1 MYTTMRMI
9 FSHSIA
15 ALAIALCSL
24 FAASPGHAQETQG
37 KTGTTIT
44 FDGNSSRGL
53 FSSAASSNE
62 YPLFAYARHIQT
74 NINLISANS
83 EGGTRTIDTT
93 TGLFTNTANNIL
105 FTKTDDKIAL
115 GVPADKTSNG
125 TTTTQR
131 PVYYSIVAPKG
142 YRIIRVVINVNT
154 TSKSISFEKGNSTTT
169 VTNTWNGATFK
180 EVTFDDNGAPQ
191 PTSNSL
197 TITKTD
203 SIFEIIKSQP
213 TNIIYFT
220 HDYQAGG
227 YTLLNSLKITY
238 VIDQPFTQQMPSA
251 EGTDLI
257 HTGDIN
263 LGEFKKYTVK
273 NTSGEITDEIW
284 AFDRYGITDTQQ
296 VPVWVGSNGSTPIQT
311 TPEIEKVGD
320 DQYFVAATEG
330 DYYIEAP
337 AKFRIIGA
345 TVNFLSQGTSSTSY
359 KEVTSIDS
367 GKEYLIGDG
376 TNYLTLSGSTL
387 GNTTDQS
394 KATKWTFTSSDDGYT
409 IKSGNY
415 YLNLT
420 WNTLNPSTSSRTWIY
435 NENNLS
441 TTYYYTYYTYY
452 TYYLA
457 YNSSWQANR
466 TAPNNIKLYEQETI
480 STGESGFTTTV
491 YGRDG
496 ETEPQENILTASND
510 KAIVE
515 LTGFNNDAIHF
526 NISNLKGGK
535 ALYNVN
541 LLLMPLDPEVQKLS
555 IGCLDG
561 DNVIGKTTVT
571 AENFVMA
578 TNESKVAYVIAP
590 DKDLNTCKIAFDD
603 AYNEQRTM
611 WYTDGSKEND
621 GHSNYFLVGSAAD
634 KGGDDDVLLNADH
647 REYEKARVHAKVAG
661 ENKLH
666 FTNIA
671 SFDWA
676 VVEGNP
682 NYLEY
687 NKFSKNSA
695 GISPDILTLEL
706 KDAEGTTKQ
715 SDQKTVY
722 VYTSDQPT
730 FNIMP
735 TGSGT
740 KHIDYR
746 YYDITVQAIAKM
758 TPVVKVDNIL
768 IYNSTL
774 KGKPNKESSTL
785 KRDEALDNSHKY
797 VGITVSASLT
807 EGGEEVAEGTGVLA
821 SEDIIT
827 AIKTVLQEYAG
838 YGFSENDILRGI
850 LYLDMSKLKSSD
862 NTQLKNFDEQT
873 ADNCLYFMYPG
884 YQAQSGSKNVISKT
898 ANAFEATSDI
908 KIYDQQPFFTPYD
921 FSTGTHAVNYE
932 REGTHGKAKVTQ
944 MSCILPFDI
953 NLDGNGHPKSANDQT
968 DTNVTFRKITK
979 SGEVK
984 GTLGN
989 QEYSYAV
996 VAEPITDIKAEANTP
1011 YHVTTD
1017 VEDGGFTFNI
1027 LNAKF
1032 AQTPATTDGKEA
1044 TLTDNGG
1051 IWTAYGTYAGMTP
1064 AKADNRFIFASGY
1077 YRKTGAQV
1085 DNNVAYVLP
1094 FRAYFDTTDGNSAK
1108 TNAFAV
1114 VTDLNG
1120 IVTGIGSVKADGSNG
1135 LTIHAGHGCFSVT
1148 ADYDTAVK
1156 AFTVGGQ
1163 MVANGSI
1170 NKGETVSYNV
1180 PQGVYI
1186 VNGVKVVVK

>member
-1 MYTTMRMI
+1 M
-9 FSHSIA
+9 F
-15 ALAIALCSL
+15 
-24 FAASPGHAQETQG
+24 G
-37 KTGTTIT
+37 
-44 FDGNSSRGL
+44 
-53 FSSAASSNE
+53 
-62 YPLFAYARHIQT
+62 YARHIQT
-74 NINLISANS
+74 NINLISANT

-105 FTKTDDKIAL
+105 FTKTEDKIAL
-115 GVPADKTSNG
+115 GIPQE
-125 TTTTQR
+125 TTTNGIVTSA
-131 PVYYSIVAPKG
+131 PAYYAIVAPKG
-142 YRIIRVVINVNT
+142 YRIMRVLIDVDTDNSNIA
-154 TSKSISFEKGNSTTT
+154 FEGSSSTFTNQWNS
-169 VTNTWNGATFK
+169 ATFK
-180 EVTFDDNGAPQ
+180 EVTFDDNGEPLS
-191 PTSNSL
+191 TSNSL
-197 TITKTD
+197 TISKQN
-203 SIFEIIKSQP
+203 SIFEIIKGQP

-220 HDYQAGG
+220 LDA
-227 YTLLNSLKITY
+227 TPSFVLLNSLKITY
-238 VIDQPFTQQMPSA
+238 AIDQPFTQQMPSA
-251 EGTDLI
+251 EGTDSI

-263 LGEFKKYTVK
+263 LGKFTESNRSVWSFY
-273 NTSGEITDEIW
+273 
-284 AFDRYGITDTQQ
+284 RYGVTDTQQ
-296 VPVWVGSNGSTPIQT
+296 VPVWVGSNGSTPTQIPTQEQ
-311 TPEIEKVGD
+311 EIVKVDD

-345 TVNFLSQGTSSTSY
+345 TIKFLCQEESSSS
-359 KEVTSIDS
+359 SIEP
-367 GKEYLIGDG
+367 GF
-376 TNYLTLSGSTL
+376 NYSVY
-387 GNTTDQS
+387 NR
-394 KATKWTFTSSDDGYT
+394 KDD
-409 IKSGNY
+409 
-415 YLNLT
+415 
-420 WNTLNPSTSSRTWIY
+420 NTLKESS
-435 NENNLS
+435 
-441 TTYYYTYYTYY
+441 
-452 TYYLA
+452 
-457 YNSSWQANR
+457 
-466 TAPNNIKLYEQETI
+466 
-480 STGESGFTTTV
+480 
-491 YGRDG
+491 
-496 ETEPQENILTASND
+496 LTANNSD
-510 KAIVE
+510 SVE

-526 NISNLKGGK
+526 NISDLKGGK
-535 ALYNVN
+535 ALYNVK
-541 LLLMPLDPEVQKLS
+541 LQLMPLDPEVQKLS
-555 IGCLDG
+555 VGCLDEKG
-561 DNVIGKTTVT
+561 EVTGKTTVT

-578 TNESKVAYVIAP
+578 TNDSQIAYVIAP
-590 DKDLNTCKIAFDD
+590 DKELTTCQIAFDD

-611 WYTDGSKEND
+611 WYTNGSKEND
-621 GHSNYFLVGSAAD
+621 GHSNYFIVGSDAD
-634 KGGDDDVLLNADH
+634 RGGDNDVLLNADH
-647 REYEKARVHAKVAG
+647 TGFEKARVHAKVAG
-661 ENKLH
+661 ENKLD

-676 VVEGNP
+676 VVDGNP
-682 NYLEY
+682 DYLEY
-687 NKFSKNSA
+687 NEFSKDNA
-695 GISPDILTLEL
+695 GISRDILTLEL
-706 KDAEGTTKQ
+706 KDAKGTTRQ
-715 SDQKTVY
+715 SDPKTVY
-722 VYTSDQPT
+722 VYTADQPT

-735 TGSGT
+735 EGSGT

-774 KGKPNKESSTL
+774 KGEPNKASSTL
-785 KRDEALDNSHKY
+785 TRDETLDENHKY

-821 SEDIIT
+821 SADIIE
-827 AIKTVLQEYAG
+827 AIKTALQEYEG
-838 YGFSENDILRGI
+838 YGFNKDDILRGI

-862 NTQLKNFDEQT
+862 NTQLKSFDEQT

-921 FSTGTHAVNYE
+921 FSTGTHSVNYE

-968 DTNVTFRKITK
+968 DTNVTFRQITS
-979 SGEVK
+979 SGELK
-984 GTLGN
+984 GSLGN

-996 VAEPITDIKAEANTP
+996 AATEVKDDKAVANTP
-1011 YHVTTD
+1011 YHVTTE

-1032 AQTPATTDGKEA
+1032 AKTPATTNGTEA
-1044 TLTDNGG
+1044 TLTDNGTT
-1051 IWTAYGTYAGMTP
+1051 WKAYGTYAGLTP
-1064 AKADNRFIFASGY
+1064 AKAGNRFIFASGY

-1094 FRAYFDTTDGNSAK
+1094 FRAYFDTTDKNAAK

-1114 VTDLNG
+1114 VTDFNS
-1120 IVTGIGSVKADGSNG
+1120 IVTGIGSMKAYGNNG
-1135 LTIHAGHGCFSVT
+1135 LTIHAGYGCFSVK

-1170 NKGETVSYNV
+1170 SKGETVSYNV